1 MIRFLCRRLLVL
13 SPLLLGVSVFVFAV
27 LRHGKTD
34 PAMAYL
40 RLSGLP
46 PTESLLATTRE
57 SLGLNQPL
65 WKQYLDWLSS
75 ALQGDLGLSYVTG
88 NPALNEIL
96 YYLPATI
103 ELTMWAMAATI
114 FISVPLGIAAAL
126 YKDRWPDHLTRI
138 FAFSAVSMP
147 SFWLGFLL
155 VLLFSR
161 HLDILPAMGRGG
173 PEFLILPVFTL
184 SFMSMGINIRLVR
197 ASMLEHMHSRSVIYA
212 RSRGL
217 KKWRIIGQ
225 HVLRN
230 AFIPVL
236 TSMSMHFGEL
246 LGGAVIVENIFNWPG
261 VGRYVVSAIYNHD
274 YPVIQTFTL
283 VTTLIFVFV
292 NLLTDVL
299 YARIDPR
306 IRLGEGR

>member
-1 MIRFLCRRLLVL
+1 MIRFLCRRLLL
-13 SPLLLGVSVFVFAV
+13 LFPLLLGVSVFVFAV

-46 PTESLLATTRE
+46 PTESMLAATRE
-57 SLGLNQPL
+57 NLGLNNPL
-65 WKQYLDWLSS
+65 WKQYLDWLTS
-75 ALQGDLGLSYVTG
+75 ALQGDMGLSYVTG
-88 NPALNEIL
+88 NSALHEIL

-173 PEFLILPVFTL
+173 PEFLVLPVLTL

-197 ASMLEHMHSRSVIYA
+197 ASMLEHMHSRSVTYA

-230 AFIPVL
+230 ALIPVL

-261 VGRYVVSAIYNHD
+261 VGR
-274 YPVIQTFTL
+274 
-283 VTTLIFVFV
+283 
-292 NLLTDVL
+292 
-299 YARIDPR
+299 
-306 IRLGEGR
+306 